1 MALFCASRL
10 AVASDVGMPQ
20 PLTEQA
26 GDPARGQAIA
36 TNPRLGLCVLCH
48 AVAGEPPH
56 GLGNIAASLDGA
68 GSRWSA
74 AQLRARL
81 VDARQFN
88 PASVMPAFH
97 PLQANAQGGQL
108 SDQRIG
114 RRWQNQPILSAQ
126 ELEDVLAWLVTL
138 K

>member
-1 MALFCASRL
+1 MALLCFSGL
-10 AVASDVGMPQ
+10 ALASDVGLPQ
-20 PLTEQA
+20 PLTDRA
-26 GDPARGQAIA
+26 GDPARGKAIA
-36 TNPRLGLCVLCH
+36 TNPRVGLCVLCH

-88 PASVMPAFH
+88 PATVMPAFH
-97 PLQANAQGGQL
+97 QLEAKELGAHLSHRRVGQ
-108 SDQRIG
+108 
-114 RRWQNQPILSAQ
+114 RWQNQPILGAQ